1 MIVMTSEAVTQETS
15 ATPIRDLL
23 RAPER
28 LVPEWLIALLCR
40 LGIAGVFFLSARTKV
55 DGIITLKEQT
65 FTLFQYEYN
74 LPLLPPDAAAYLA
87 TYAEHVLSIALV
99 LGIMTRLSALGL
111 LGMTLVIQVFV
122 YPDAWPTHLVWAGPL
137 IYLIGRGGGALS
149 IDRLLRI
156 P

>member
-1 MIVMTSEAVTQETS
+1 MTSEAVTQETS

-55 DGIITLKEQT
+55 DGMITLKEQT

-74 LPLLPPDAAAYLA
+74 LPLLPQDAAAYLA